1 MKKTMKAV
9 ALALVLG
16 TLGMTGSALAAS
28 YRGPQIRRVP
38 HLTRHIGRSY
48 DARKPGR
55 GATLGRYT
63 HQRWGGRQN
72 GQGCV
77 GKVPTTRRAP
87 GRHWQGRSRMR

>member
-1 MKKTMKAV
+1 MKRLQKAT
-9 ALALVLG
+9 ALALIF
-16 TLGMTGSALAAS
+16 TAFGMAGSAMAVP
-28 YRGPQIRRVP
+28 YRGAQIRRMP
-38 HLTRHIGRSY
+38 HMMRHIGRSY